1 MYNYNSDAYDLRL
14 FVSVA
19 IFAKLVLKSGFHS
32 TPSSQRNLFKMLGP
46 VVLNEPV
53 ITNPNKSA
61 PMDPRYP
68 NQNQAKNCWQNY
80 VDYYRCI
87 NKRGEEYEP
96 CQYFFKNYNTLCPM
110 AWVERWND
118 QREGGSFPAKL

>member
-1 MYNYNSDAYDLRL
+1 MG
-14 FVSVA
+14 VSVA
-19 IFAKLVLKSGFHS
+19 IVVSLSLRVKTEFHFS
-32 TPSSQRNLFKMLGP
+32 LGSRRNLIKMLGP
-46 VVLNEPV
+46 VTLVDPEV
-53 ITNPNKSA
+53 KNPKKSA

-96 CQYFFKNYNTLCPM
+96 CQYFWKNYNTLCPL

-118 QREGGSFPAKL
+118 QRENGSFPAKL